1 MTTRRLSQYVASL
14 PLAAVLALALGGC
27 HPAPAPQSSAATPP
41 PAHATAPAPAGTMGA
56 SDTTLYARLGGEAGV
71 QAIASGL
78 ASRITA
84 DRRVSPVFADTD
96 LEAFK
101 ANLAKFLGQTCGGP
115 ALYHGPDM
123 KTVHT
128 GLGIVDEQFDAV
140 IEDLGAVLD
149 QRSVSAADRAA
160 LLARLAPLR
169 ADIVTH

>member
-1 MTTRRLSQYVASL
+1 MTTQRWSPRAPWLC
-14 PLAAVLALALGGC
+14 LAAALSLALGAC
-27 HPAPAPQSSAATPP
+27 HPAPAPQSSVVAP
-41 PAHATAPAPAGTMGA
+41 PAVHAPAPAPSGVAAAT
-56 SDTTLYARLGGEAGV
+56 DTTLFARLGGEAGV
-71 QAIASGL
+71 QAIATGL
-78 ASRITA
+78 AARITA
-84 DRRVSPVFADTD
+84 DGRVSPFFADTD

-128 GLGIVDEQFDAV
+128 GLGIADAQFDAV

-160 LLARLAPLR
+160 LFARLAPLR
-169 ADIVTH
+169 ADIVTR

>member
-1 MTTRRLSQYVASL
+1 MTTRRLSQDAPWL
-14 PLAAVLALALGGC
+14 GLAAVLVLALGAC
-27 HPAPAPQSSAATPP
+27 HPAPAPQSSSAAPP
-41 PAHATAPAPAGTMGA
+41 PAHATAPAPAGAATA
-56 SDTTLYARLGGEAGV
+56 ADTTLYARLGGEAGI

-84 DRRVSPVFADTD
+84 DGRVSPFFADTD
-96 LEAFK
+96 LEVFK

-128 GLGIVDEQFDAV
+128 GLGIADAQFDAV